1 MIFIFL
7 EEMCMKKLSKNILAF
22 LMISTLLFSCILS
35 GCSQNN
41 DNSQINN
48 NQLSIYLLKDD
59 EISPLV
65 KNFNDFQEDIKIK
78 VNEFENTE
86 VLFTKLQTEMMA
98 GKGPDLIYY
107 NYNTNNQNMIKY
119 IDNHMFTDL
128 NELMKN
134 DISEDKLIMSEYNQT
149 VVKSGVYDNK
159 QYFMP
164 LTYFVNSFVTTQ
176 ENYLNYNI
184 DMSDGFS
191 FDTLDQRLSVF
202 LNDDKNKSR
211 CTSLPYTLF
220 FEKFIEEEVDNK
232 GEKFNFETPEFENTF
247 SSIEKSYITCEVNEN
262 YDAFQEMAD
271 GNLLFLGSG
280 YFSGNPYVSIME
292 ADEFFEYNMTPKILS
307 YSRDSNSFDSYVGSF
322 LAINS
327 NSNKKQSAYEFIKF
341 SLDYKQ
347 QLVLETNDIP
357 VNNTA
362 FKKYVGKAEKYIESN
377 DEHQDV
383 MASFLKLYLDNIER
397 VNKCKLNNYYYYENI
412 LAPTLSDYLN
422 KTMDYDDFISFL
434 TNKTRLYF
442 DE

>member
-1 MIFIFL
+1 MY
-7 EEMCMKKLSKNILAF
+7 MKKLSKSILAF

-65 KNFNDFQEDIKIK
+65 KNFNKFQEDIEIKIS
-78 VNEFENTE
+78 EFENTE

-119 IDNHMFTDL
+119 IDNDMFTDL

-134 DISEDKLIMSEYNQT
+134 DISEDKLIMGEYNQT

-164 LTYFVNSFVTTQ
+164 LTYLVNSFVTTQ
-176 ENYLNYNI
+176 ENCLNYKI

-202 LNDDKNKSR
+202 LNDDKNKSI

-247 SSIEKSYITCEVNEN
+247 SSIEKSYITCDVNEN

-280 YFSGNPYVSIME
+280 YFSGNPYVSVME
-292 ADEFFEYNMTPKILS
+292 ADEFFKYNMTPKILS

-347 QLVLETNDIP
+347 QMVLETNDIP

-362 FKKYVGKAEKYIESN
+362 FKKYVEKAEKYIESN

-383 MASFLKLYLDNIER
+383 MASFLKSYLDNIEK
-397 VNKCKLNNYYYYENI
+397 VNKCRLNNYYYYENI

-422 KTMDYDDFISFL
+422 KTMDYDDFISSL

>member
-1 MIFIFL
+1 
-7 EEMCMKKLSKNILAF
+7 MKKLSKSILAF

-65 KNFNDFQEDIKIK
+65 KNFNKFQEDIEIKIS
-78 VNEFENTE
+78 EFENTE

-119 IDNHMFTDL
+119 IDNDMFTDL

-134 DISEDKLIMSEYNQT
+134 DISEDKLIMGEYNQT

-164 LTYFVNSFVTTQ
+164 LTYLVNSFVTTQ
-176 ENYLNYNI
+176 ENCLNYKI

-202 LNDDKNKSR
+202 LNDDKNKSI

-247 SSIEKSYITCEVNEN
+247 SSIEKSYITCDVNEN

-280 YFSGNPYVSIME
+280 YFSGNPYVSVME
-292 ADEFFEYNMTPKILS
+292 ADEFFKYNMTPKILS

-347 QLVLETNDIP
+347 QMVLETNDIP

-362 FKKYVGKAEKYIESN
+362 FKKYVEKAEKYIESN

-383 MASFLKLYLDNIER
+383 MASFLKSYLDNIEK
-397 VNKCKLNNYYYYENI
+397 VNKCRLNNYYYYENI

-422 KTMDYDDFISFL
+422 KTMDYDDFISSL

>member
-1 MIFIFL
+1 
-7 EEMCMKKLSKNILAF
+7 MKKLSKSILAF
-22 LMISTLLFSCILS
+22 LMISTLLFSCIIS

-41 DNSQINN
+41 DNSQIDN

-59 EISPLV
+59 EIKPIV
-65 KNFNDFQEDIKIK
+65 KNFNNSQEDVKIKIS
-78 VNEFENTE
+78 EFENTE
-86 VLFTKLQTEMMA
+86 VLFTKLQTEMIA

-107 NYNTNNQNMIKY
+107 NYNTNNQNMKKY
-119 IDNHMFTDL
+119 IDNDMFADL

-134 DISEDKLIMSEYNQT
+134 DLTEDRFIMSEYNQT

-164 LTYFVNSFVTTQ
+164 LTYLVNSFVTTQ
-176 ENYLNYNI
+176 ENCINYKI
-184 DMSDGFS
+184 DMSDGFC
-191 FDTLDQRLSVF
+191 FDTLDKKLSVF

-232 GEKFNFETPEFENTF
+232 GKKFNFETPEFENTF
-247 SSIEKSYITCEVNEN
+247 SSIEKSYITCEVDEN

-280 YFSGNPYVSIME
+280 YFSGNPYVSVAE

-307 YSRDSNSFDSYVGSF
+307 CSSDSNSFDSYVGSL

-341 SLDYKQ
+341 SLNYKQ
-347 QLVLETNDIP
+347 QMALETNYIP

-362 FKKYVGKAEKYIESN
+362 FEKYVEKAEKYIESN
-377 DEHQDV
+377 DEHQDAL
-383 MASFLKLYLDNIER
+383 ASFLKSYLDNIEK

-412 LAPTLSDYLN
+412 LAPALSDYLN
-422 KTMDYDDFISFL
+422 KTMDNDDFISSL

>member
-1 MIFIFL
+1 
-7 EEMCMKKLSKNILAF
+7 MKKLSKSILAF

-65 KNFNDFQEDIKIK
+65 KNFNKFQEDIEIKIS
-78 VNEFENTE
+78 EFENTE

-119 IDNHMFTDL
+119 IDNDMFTDL

-134 DISEDKLIMSEYNQT
+134 DISEDKLIMGEYNQT

-164 LTYFVNSFVTTQ
+164 LTYLVNSFVTTQ
-176 ENYLNYNI
+176 ENCLNYKI

-202 LNDDKNKSR
+202 LNDDKNKSI

-247 SSIEKSYITCEVNEN
+247 SSIEKSYITCDVNEN

-280 YFSGNPYVSIME
+280 YFSGNPYVSVME
-292 ADEFFEYNMTPKILS
+292 ADEFFKYNMTPKILS

-362 FKKYVGKAEKYIESN
+362 FKKYVEKAEKYIESN

-383 MASFLKLYLDNIER
+383 MASFLKSYLDNIEK
-397 VNKCKLNNYYYYENI
+397 VNKCRLNNYYYYENI

-422 KTMDYDDFISFL
+422 KTMDYDDFISSL

>member
-1 MIFIFL
+1 
-7 EEMCMKKLSKNILAF
+7 MKKLSKSILAF

-41 DNSQINN
+41 DKSQINN

-65 KNFNDFQEDIKIK
+65 KNFNNLQEDIEIKIS
-78 VNEFENTE
+78 EFENTE

-119 IDNHMFTDL
+119 IDNDMFTDL

-134 DISEDKLIMSEYNQT
+134 DISEDKLIMGEYNQT

-164 LTYFVNSFVTTQ
+164 LTYLVNSFVTTQ
-176 ENYLNYNI
+176 ENCLNYKI

-202 LNDDKNKSR
+202 LNDDKNKSI

-247 SSIEKSYITCEVNEN
+247 SSIEKSYITCDVNEN
-262 YDAFQEMAD
+262 YDAFQEMSD

-280 YFSGNPYVSIME
+280 YFSGNPYVSVME
-292 ADEFFEYNMTPKILS
+292 ADEFFKYNMTPKILS

-347 QLVLETNDIP
+347 QMVLETNDIP

-362 FKKYVGKAEKYIESN
+362 FKKYVEKAEKYIESN

-383 MASFLKLYLDNIER
+383 MASFLKSYLDNIEK
-397 VNKCKLNNYYYYENI
+397 VNKCRLNNYYYYENI

-422 KTMDYDDFISFL
+422 KTMDYDDFISSL

>member
-1 MIFIFL
+1 MY
-7 EEMCMKKLSKNILAF
+7 MKKLSKSILAF

-65 KNFNDFQEDIKIK
+65 KNFNKSQEDIEIKIS
-78 VNEFENTE
+78 EFENTE

-119 IDNHMFTDL
+119 IDNDMFTDL

-134 DISEDKLIMSEYNQT
+134 DISEDKLIMGEYNQT

-164 LTYFVNSFVTTQ
+164 LTYLVNSFVTTQ
-176 ENYLNYNI
+176 ENCLNYKI

-202 LNDDKNKSR
+202 LNDDKNKSI

-247 SSIEKSYITCEVNEN
+247 SSIEKSYITCDVNEN

-280 YFSGNPYVSIME
+280 YFSGNPYVSVME
-292 ADEFFEYNMTPKILS
+292 ADEFFKYNMTPKILS

-347 QLVLETNDIP
+347 QMVLETNDIP

-362 FKKYVGKAEKYIESN
+362 FKKYVEKAEKYIESN

-383 MASFLKLYLDNIER
+383 MASFLKSYLDNIEK
-397 VNKCKLNNYYYYENI
+397 VNKCRLNNYYYYENI

-422 KTMDYDDFISFL
+422 KTMDYDDFISSL

>member
-1 MIFIFL
+1 
-7 EEMCMKKLSKNILAF
+7 MKKLSKSILAF

-65 KNFNDFQEDIKIK
+65 KNFNKFQEDIEIKIS
-78 VNEFENTE
+78 EFENTE

-119 IDNHMFTDL
+119 IDNDMFTDL

-134 DISEDKLIMSEYNQT
+134 DISEDKLIMGEYNQT

-164 LTYFVNSFVTTQ
+164 LTYLVNSFVTTQ
-176 ENYLNYNI
+176 ENCLNYKI

-202 LNDDKNKSR
+202 LNDDKNKSI

-220 FEKFIEEEVDNK
+220 FEKFIEKEVDNK

-247 SSIEKSYITCEVNEN
+247 SSIEKSYITCDVNEN

-280 YFSGNPYVSIME
+280 YFSGNPYVSVME
-292 ADEFFEYNMTPKILS
+292 ADEFFKYNMTPKILS

-362 FKKYVGKAEKYIESN
+362 FKKYVEKAEKYIESN

-383 MASFLKLYLDNIER
+383 MASFLKSYLDNIEK
-397 VNKCKLNNYYYYENI
+397 VNKCRLNNYYYYENI

-422 KTMDYDDFISFL
+422 KTMDYDDFISSL

>member
-1 MIFIFL
+1 
-7 EEMCMKKLSKNILAF
+7 MCMKKLSKSILAF

-41 DNSQINN
+41 DKSQINN

-65 KNFNDFQEDIKIK
+65 KNFNNLQEDIEIKIS
-78 VNEFENTE
+78 EFENTE

-119 IDNHMFTDL
+119 IDNDMFTDL

-134 DISEDKLIMSEYNQT
+134 DISEDKLIMGEYNQT

-164 LTYFVNSFVTTQ
+164 LTYLVNSFVTTQ
-176 ENYLNYNI
+176 ENCLNYKI

-202 LNDDKNKSR
+202 LNDDKNKSI

-247 SSIEKSYITCEVNEN
+247 SSIEKSYITCDVNEN

-280 YFSGNPYVSIME
+280 YFSGNPYVSVME
-292 ADEFFEYNMTPKILS
+292 ADEFFKYNMTPKILS

-362 FKKYVGKAEKYIESN
+362 FKKYVEKAEKYIESN

-383 MASFLKLYLDNIER
+383 MASFLKSYLDNIEK
-397 VNKCKLNNYYYYENI
+397 VNKCRLNNYYYYENI

-422 KTMDYDDFISFL
+422 KTKDYDDFISSL

>member
-1 MIFIFL
+1 MY
-7 EEMCMKKLSKNILAF
+7 MKKLSKSILAF

-65 KNFNDFQEDIKIK
+65 KNFNKFQEDIEIKIS
-78 VNEFENTE
+78 EFENTE

-119 IDNHMFTDL
+119 IDNDMFTDL

-134 DISEDKLIMSEYNQT
+134 DISEDKLIMGEYNQT

-164 LTYFVNSFVTTQ
+164 LTYLVNSFVTTQ
-176 ENYLNYNI
+176 ENCLNYKI

-202 LNDDKNKSR
+202 LNDDKNKSI

-220 FEKFIEEEVDNK
+220 FEKFIEGEVDNK

-247 SSIEKSYITCEVNEN
+247 SSIEKSYITCDVNEN

-280 YFSGNPYVSIME
+280 YFSGNPYVSVME
-292 ADEFFEYNMTPKILS
+292 ADEFFKYNMTPKILS

-362 FKKYVGKAEKYIESN
+362 FKKYVEKAEKYIESN

-383 MASFLKLYLDNIER
+383 MASFLKSYLDNIEK
-397 VNKCKLNNYYYYENI
+397 VNKCRLNNYYYYENI

-422 KTMDYDDFISFL
+422 KTMDYDDFISSL

>member
-1 MIFIFL
+1 
-7 EEMCMKKLSKNILAF
+7 MKKLSKSILAF
-22 LMISTLLFSCILS
+22 LMISTLLFSCIIS

-41 DNSQINN
+41 DNSQIDNN
-48 NQLSIYLLKDD
+48 HLSIYLLKDD
-59 EISPLV
+59 ELSPLV
-65 KNFNDFQEDIKIK
+65 KNFNNSQDNIEIKI
-78 VNEFENTE
+78 NEFENTE

-107 NYNTNNQNMIKY
+107 NYNTNNQNMKKY
-119 IDNHMFTDL
+119 IDNDMFADL

-134 DISEDKLIMSEYNQT
+134 DLTEDRFIMSEYNQT

-164 LTYFVNSFVTTQ
+164 LTYLVNSFVTTQ
-176 ENYLNYNI
+176 ENCINYKI
-184 DMSDGFS
+184 DMSDGFC
-191 FDTLDQRLSVF
+191 FDTLDKRLSVF
-202 LNDDKNKSR
+202 LNDDKNKSK
-211 CTSLPYTLF
+211 CTSLPHTLF
-220 FEKFIEEEVDNK
+220 FEKFIEEEVDYK
-232 GEKFNFETPEFENTF
+232 GEKFNFETREFENTF
-247 SSIEKSYITCEVNEN
+247 SSIEKSYITCEVDEN

-271 GNLLFLGSG
+271 GNLLFLGSE
-280 YFSGNPYVSIME
+280 YFSGNPYVSVTE
-292 ADEFFEYNMTPKILS
+292 ADGFFEYNMTPKILS
-307 YSRDSNSFDSYVGSF
+307 FSSDSNSFDSYVGSF

-341 SLDYKQ
+341 SLNYKQ
-347 QLVLETNDIP
+347 QMALETNYIP

-362 FKKYVGKAEKYIESN
+362 FEKYVEKAEKYIESN

-383 MASFLKLYLDNIER
+383 LTTFLKSYLDDIDK

-422 KTMDYDDFISFL
+422 KTMEYDDFISSL

>member
-1 MIFIFL
+1 
-7 EEMCMKKLSKNILAF
+7 MCMKKLSKSILAF

-41 DNSQINN
+41 DKSQINN

-65 KNFNDFQEDIKIK
+65 KNFNNLQEDIEIKIS
-78 VNEFENTE
+78 EFENTE

-119 IDNHMFTDL
+119 IDNDMFTDL

-134 DISEDKLIMSEYNQT
+134 DISEDKLIMGEYNQT

-164 LTYFVNSFVTTQ
+164 LTYLVNSFVTTQ
-176 ENYLNYNI
+176 ENCLNYKI

-202 LNDDKNKSR
+202 LNDDKNKSI

-247 SSIEKSYITCEVNEN
+247 SSIEKSYITCDVNEN
-262 YDAFQEMAD
+262 YDAFQEMSD

-280 YFSGNPYVSIME
+280 YFSGNPYVSVME
-292 ADEFFEYNMTPKILS
+292 ADEFFKYNMTPKILS

-347 QLVLETNDIP
+347 QMVLETNDIP

-362 FKKYVGKAEKYIESN
+362 FKKYVEKAEKYIESN

-383 MASFLKLYLDNIER
+383 MASFLKSYLDNIEK
-397 VNKCKLNNYYYYENI
+397 VNKCRLNNYYYYENI

-422 KTMDYDDFISFL
+422 KTMDYDDFISSL

>member
-1 MIFIFL
+1 
-7 EEMCMKKLSKNILAF
+7 MKKLSKSILAF

-65 KNFNDFQEDIKIK
+65 KNFNKFQEDIEIKIS
-78 VNEFENTE
+78 EFENTE

-119 IDNHMFTDL
+119 IDNDMFTDL

-134 DISEDKLIMSEYNQT
+134 DISEDKLIMGEYNQT

-164 LTYFVNSFVTTQ
+164 LTYLVNSFVTTQ
-176 ENYLNYNI
+176 ENCLNYKI

-202 LNDDKNKSR
+202 LNDDKNKSI

-220 FEKFIEEEVDNK
+220 FEKFIEGEVDNK

-247 SSIEKSYITCEVNEN
+247 SSIEKSYITCDVNEN

-280 YFSGNPYVSIME
+280 YFSGNPYVSVME
-292 ADEFFEYNMTPKILS
+292 ADEFFKYNMTPKILS

-362 FKKYVGKAEKYIESN
+362 FKKYVEKAEKYIESN

-383 MASFLKLYLDNIER
+383 MASFLKSYLDNIEK
-397 VNKCKLNNYYYYENI
+397 VNKCRLNNYYYYENI

-422 KTMDYDDFISFL
+422 KTMDYDDFISSL

>member
-1 MIFIFL
+1 
-7 EEMCMKKLSKNILAF
+7 MKKLSKSILAF
-22 LMISTLLFSCILS
+22 LMISTLLFSCIIS

-41 DNSQINN
+41 DNSQIDNN
-48 NQLSIYLLKDD
+48 HLSIYLLKDD

-65 KNFNDFQEDIKIK
+65 KNFNNSQDDIEIKI
-78 VNEFENTE
+78 NEFENTE

-119 IDNHMFTDL
+119 IDNDMFTDL

-134 DISEDKLIMSEYNQT
+134 DLSEDKLIMSEYNQT

-164 LTYFVNSFVTTQ
+164 LTYLVNSFVTTQ
-176 ENYLNYNI
+176 ENCLNYKI

-191 FDTLDQRLSVF
+191 FDTIDKKLSVF

-211 CTSLPYTLF
+211 CTSLPHTLF

-247 SSIEKSYITCEVNEN
+247 SSIEKSYITCEVDEN

-280 YFSGNPYVSIME
+280 YFSGNPYVSVTE

-307 YSRDSNSFDSYVGSF
+307 YSSDSDSFDSYVGSF

-341 SLDYKQ
+341 SLNYKQ

-357 VNNTA
+357 INNAA
-362 FKKYVGKAEKYIESN
+362 FEKYVEKAEKYIESN

-383 MASFLKLYLDNIER
+383 LASFLESYLDDIEK

-422 KTMDYDDFISFL
+422 KTMEYDDFISSL

>member
-1 MIFIFL
+1 MY
-7 EEMCMKKLSKNILAF
+7 MKKLSKSILAF

-65 KNFNDFQEDIKIK
+65 KNFNKFQEDIEIKIS
-78 VNEFENTE
+78 EFENTE

-119 IDNHMFTDL
+119 IDNDMFTDL

-134 DISEDKLIMSEYNQT
+134 DISEDKLIMGEYNQT

-164 LTYFVNSFVTTQ
+164 LTYLVNSFVTTQ
-176 ENYLNYNI
+176 ENCLNYKI

-202 LNDDKNKSR
+202 LNDDKNKSI

-247 SSIEKSYITCEVNEN
+247 SSIEKSYITCDVNEN

-280 YFSGNPYVSIME
+280 YFSGNPYVSVME
-292 ADEFFEYNMTPKILS
+292 ADEFFKYNMTPKILS

-362 FKKYVGKAEKYIESN
+362 FKKYVEKAEKYIESN

-383 MASFLKLYLDNIER
+383 MASFLKSYLDNIEK
-397 VNKCKLNNYYYYENI
+397 VNKCRLNNYYYYENI

-422 KTMDYDDFISFL
+422 KTMDYDDFISSL

>member
-1 MIFIFL
+1 MY
-7 EEMCMKKLSKNILAF
+7 MKKLSKSILAF

-65 KNFNDFQEDIKIK
+65 KNFNKFQEDIEIKIS
-78 VNEFENTE
+78 EFENTE

-119 IDNHMFTDL
+119 IDNDMFTDL

-134 DISEDKLIMSEYNQT
+134 DISEDKLIMGEYNQT

-164 LTYFVNSFVTTQ
+164 LTYLVNSFVTTQ
-176 ENYLNYNI
+176 ENCLNYKI

-202 LNDDKNKSR
+202 LNDDKNKSI

-247 SSIEKSYITCEVNEN
+247 SSIEKSYITCDVNEN

-280 YFSGNPYVSIME
+280 YFSGNPYVSVME
-292 ADEFFEYNMTPKILS
+292 ADEFYKYNMTPKILS

-347 QLVLETNDIP
+347 QMVLETNDIP

-362 FKKYVGKAEKYIESN
+362 FKKYVEKAEKYIESN

-383 MASFLKLYLDNIER
+383 MASFLKSYLDNIEK
-397 VNKCKLNNYYYYENI
+397 VNKCRLNNYYYYENI

-422 KTMDYDDFISFL
+422 KTMDYDDFISSL

>member
-1 MIFIFL
+1 MY
-7 EEMCMKKLSKNILAF
+7 MKKLSKSILAF

-65 KNFNDFQEDIKIK
+65 KNFNKFQEDIEIKIS
-78 VNEFENTE
+78 EFENTE

-119 IDNHMFTDL
+119 IDNDMFTDL

-134 DISEDKLIMSEYNQT
+134 DISEDKLIMGEYNQT

-164 LTYFVNSFVTTQ
+164 LTYLVNSFVTTQ
-176 ENYLNYNI
+176 ENCLNYKI

-202 LNDDKNKSR
+202 LNDDKNKSI

-220 FEKFIEEEVDNK
+220 FEKFIEKEVDNK

-247 SSIEKSYITCEVNEN
+247 SSIEKSYITCDVNEN

-280 YFSGNPYVSIME
+280 YFSGNPYVSVME
-292 ADEFFEYNMTPKILS
+292 ADEFFKYNMTPKILS

-362 FKKYVGKAEKYIESN
+362 FKKYVEKAEKYIESN

-383 MASFLKLYLDNIER
+383 MASFLKSYLDNIEK
-397 VNKCKLNNYYYYENI
+397 VNKCRLNNYYYYENI

-422 KTMDYDDFISFL
+422 KTMDYDDFISSL

>member
-1 MIFIFL
+1 
-7 EEMCMKKLSKNILAF
+7 MKKLSKSILAF
-22 LMISTLLFSCILS
+22 LMISTLLFSCIIS

-41 DNSQINN
+41 DNSQIDNN
-48 NQLSIYLLKDD
+48 HLSIYLLKDD

-65 KNFNDFQEDIKIK
+65 KNFNNSQDNIEIKI
-78 VNEFENTE
+78 NEFENTE

-107 NYNTNNQNMIKY
+107 NYNTNNQNMKKY
-119 IDNHMFTDL
+119 IDNDMFADL

-134 DISEDKLIMSEYNQT
+134 DLTEDRFIMSEYNQT

-159 QYFMP
+159 QYFIP
-164 LTYFVNSFVTTQ
+164 LTYLVNSFVTTQ
-176 ENYLNYNI
+176 ENCINYKI
-184 DMSDGFS
+184 DMSDGFC
-191 FDTLDQRLSVF
+191 FDTLDKKLSVF
-202 LNDDKNKSR
+202 LSHDKNKSR
-211 CTSLPYTLF
+211 CTSLPHTLF

-247 SSIEKSYITCEVNEN
+247 SSIEKSYITCEVDEN

-280 YFSGNPYVSIME
+280 YISGNPYVSVTE
-292 ADEFFEYNMTPKILS
+292 ADEFFEYNMTPEILS
-307 YSRDSNSFDSYVGSF
+307 YSSDSNSFDSYVGSF

-341 SLDYKQ
+341 SLNYKQ
-347 QLVLETNDIP
+347 QMALETNYIP

-362 FKKYVGKAEKYIESN
+362 FEKYVEKAEKYIESN

-383 MASFLKLYLDNIER
+383 LASFLKSYLDNIEK

-422 KTMDYDDFISFL
+422 KTMEYDDFISSL